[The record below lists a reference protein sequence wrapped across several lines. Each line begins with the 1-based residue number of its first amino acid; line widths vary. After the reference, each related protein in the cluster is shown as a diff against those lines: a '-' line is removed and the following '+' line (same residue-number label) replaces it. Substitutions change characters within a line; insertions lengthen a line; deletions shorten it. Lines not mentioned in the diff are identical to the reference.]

1 MTPLKEKRLAPR
13 EVLRVMD
20 AAQVIHERQAALQS
34 HETFD
39 RDAAIRDIQI
49 MYEELGDLVDRHV
62 IERALDEYLSQRYAF
77 TPVPP
82 GLKTR
87 LALLYVRRGWVAR
100 RVLVPAG
107 GVAALVWAGFVGVEM
122 LQRQALAREVE
133 TVRVE
138 VAAVRAA
145 YEESVDDLEVL
156 TARGTPPDLPPAET
170 DAFAAHLA
178 EAGRL
183 LGTVAA
189 VLDPIRDAAARDDLV
204 DGSLDD
210 LRAEAE
216 GTRGNLQRV
225 RAEIGAAGGRVER
238 HDRLAA
244 YGSDVA
250 RLHAAVL
257 ADAVEDV
264 ARDRAAE
271 LQRDADVQLAARD
284 ADGLGETRRRL
295 EDLHALIVAE
305 FEIVVTGGVWRR
317 LDSDPDVRND
327 YLVVEARTAGGLRV
341 PVTIT
346 SEEYGTTDQ
355 VFEWGERVPREVY
368 DRVGADKQDNG
379 IIDDE
384 HFGFKRRG
392 FVTAE
397 RRYEDIGQ
405 ITEW

>member
-39 RDAAIRDIQI
+39 REAAIRDIQV

-62 IERALDEYLSQRYAF
+62 IERALDEYLSERYAF

-82 GLKTR
+82 GFKTR
-87 LALLYVRRGWVAR
+87 MALLYVRRGWVAR
-100 RVLVPAG
+100 RVLMPAA
-107 GVAALVWAGFVGVEM
+107 GVAALVWTGFAGVEM
-122 LQRQALAREVE
+122 LQRQALAREAE

-138 VAAVRAA
+138 AAAVRAA
-145 YEESVDDLEVL
+145 YEESVDDLEAL

-170 DAFAAHLA
+170 DAFAANLA

-183 LGTVAA
+183 LGTVAEM
-189 VLDPIRDAAARDDLV
+189 LDPVGDAVARDDPV

-210 LRAEAE
+210 LRAETE
-216 GTRGNLQRV
+216 GARGNLQRV
-225 RAEIGAAGGRVER
+225 RAEIAAAGARIER

-244 YGSDVA
+244 YGADVA

-257 ADAVEDV
+257 AAAVEDV
-264 ARDRAAE
+264 PRERAAE
-271 LQRDADVQLAARD
+271 LQRDAGVQLAARD
-284 ADGLGETRRRL
+284 ADGLGETRQDFQ
-295 EDLHALIVAE
+295 DLHDLLVAE
-305 FEIVVTGGVWRR
+305 YEIVVTGGVFRQSN
-317 LDSDPDVRND
+317 DDPDIVNY
-327 YLVVEARTAGGLRV
+327 YLVVEARTGDGA
-341 PVTIT
+341 PVLLTIRN
-346 SEEYGTTDQ
+346 EETGRTASVLQ
-355 VFEWGERVPREVY
+355 WAERVPKEAY
-368 DRVGADKQDNG
+368 DRVGADRRDNG

-384 HFGFKRRG
+384 RFGFKRRG

-397 RRYEDIGQ
+397 RRYEDLGQ

>member
-1 MTPLKEKRLAPR
+1 M
-13 EVLRVMD
+13 
-20 AAQVIHERQAALQS
+20 
-34 HETFD
+34 
-39 RDAAIRDIQI
+39 
-49 MYEELGDLVDRHV
+49 
-62 IERALDEYLSQRYAF
+62 
-77 TPVPP
+77 
-82 GLKTR
+82 
-87 LALLYVRRGWVAR
+87 
-100 RVLVPAG
+100 
-107 GVAALVWAGFVGVEM
+107 AALVWAGFAGVEM

-138 VAAVRAA
+138 AAAVRTA
-145 YEESVDDLEVL
+145 YEQSVDDLEAL
-156 TARGTPPDLPPAET
+156 TARGTPPDLPAAET
-170 DAFAAHLA
+170 DAFAADVA

-189 VLDPIRDAAARDDLV
+189 VLDPIGDAAVRDDLV
-204 DGSLDD
+204 RGSLDD
-210 LRAEAE
+210 IHAEAE
-216 GTRGNLQRV
+216 RTNQILRNVQAGI
-225 RAEIGAAGGRVER
+225 EAAGARVER

-244 YGSDVA
+244 YGTDVA

-257 ADAVEDV
+257 GDAIEDLARERADQLRRSADA
-264 ARDRAAE
+264 
-271 LQRDADVQLAARD
+271 QLAARD

-295 EDLHALIVAE
+295 EDLHALVVAE

-327 YLVVEARTAGGLRV
+327 YLVVEARTADGLRI

-355 VFEWGERVPREVY
+355 VLEWGERVPRDVY

-384 HFGFKRRG
+384 RFGFKRRG
-392 FVTAE
+392 YVTAE

>member
-1 MTPLKEKRLAPR
+1 MTEHEGKQLAPR

-20 AAQVIHERQAALQS
+20 AAQVIHERQAALQA

-39 RDAAIRDIQI
+39 REAAIRDIQV

-77 TPVPP
+77 TPVPRS
-82 GLKTR
+82 LKTR
-87 LALLYVRRGWVAR
+87 LALLYVRRGWVVR
-100 RVLVPAG
+100 RVLLPAG
-107 GVAALVWAGFVGVEM
+107 GVAALVWAGFAGVEM

-138 VAAVRAA
+138 AAAVRTA
-145 YEESVDDLEVL
+145 YEQSVDDLEAL
-156 TARGTPPDLPPAET
+156 TARGTPPDLPAAET
-170 DAFAAHLA
+170 DAFAADVA

-189 VLDPIRDAAARDDLV
+189 VLDPIGDAAVRDDLV
-204 DGSLDD
+204 RGSLDD
-210 LRAEAE
+210 IHAGTDRAREDLRLA
-216 GTRGNLQRV
+216 RI
-225 RAEIGAAGGRVER
+225 EIEAAGARVER

-244 YGSDVA
+244 YGTDVA

-257 ADAVEDV
+257 GDAIEDLARERADQLRRSADA
-264 ARDRAAE
+264 
-271 LQRDADVQLAARD
+271 QLAARD

-295 EDLHALIVAE
+295 EDLHALVVAE

-327 YLVVEARTAGGLRV
+327 YLVVEARTADGLRI

-355 VFEWGERVPREVY
+355 VLEWGERVPRDVY

-384 HFGFKRRG
+384 RFGFKRRG
-392 FVTAE
+392 YVTAE

>member
-1 MTPLKEKRLAPR
+1 MTPLKGKRLAPR

-49 MYEELGDLVDRHV
+49 MYEELGDLVDRYV

-100 RVLVPAG
+100 RVLLPAG
-107 GVAALVWAGFVGVEM
+107 GVAALVWAGLAGVEM

-138 VAAVRAA
+138 AAAVRAA
-145 YEESVDDLEVL
+145 YEESVDDLEAL
-156 TARGTPPDLPPAET
+156 TARGTPLDLPPAEG
-170 DAFAAHLA
+170 DAFAANLA

-183 LGTVAA
+183 LGTVAEM
-189 VLDPIRDAAARDDLV
+189 LDPVRDAVARDDPV

-210 LRAEAE
+210 LRAETE
-216 GTRGNLQRV
+216 GARGNLQRV
-225 RAEIGAAGGRVER
+225 RAEIGAAGARIER

-244 YGSDVA
+244 YGADVA

-284 ADGLGETRRRL
+284 ADGLGETRQRYQ
-295 EDLHALIVAE
+295 DLHGLLVAE
-305 FEIVVTGGVWRR
+305 FEIAVTGGVWRQSN
-317 LDSDPDVRND
+317 DDPDVRNY
-327 YLVVEARTAGGLRV
+327 YLVVEARAGDGQRLLLTIRNEETGRTA
-341 PVTIT
+341 
-346 SEEYGTTDQ
+346 S
-355 VFEWGERVPREVY
+355 VFEWGERVPKEIY
-368 DRVGADKQDNG
+368 DRVGADRGDNG
-379 IIDDE
+379 IIDDG

>member
-1 MTPLKEKRLAPR
+1 MTEHEGKRLAPR

-20 AAQVIHERQAALQS
+20 AAQVIHERQAALQA

-62 IERALDEYLSQRYAF
+62 IERALDEHLSQRYAF
-77 TPVPP
+77 TPVPRS
-82 GLKTR
+82 LKTR

-100 RVLVPAG
+100 RVLLPAG
-107 GVAALVWAGFVGVEM
+107 GVAALVWAGFAGVEM

-133 TVRVE
+133 TVRVG
-138 VAAVRAA
+138 AAGVRAA
-145 YEESVDDLEVL
+145 YDRSADDLAAL
-156 TARGTPPDLPPAET
+156 SARGTPPDLPAAET
-170 DAFAAHLA
+170 DAFAADVA

-189 VLDPIRDAAARDDLV
+189 VLDPLGAAAARDDLV
-204 DGSLDD
+204 RGSLDD
-210 LRAEAE
+210 LHAGTDRAREDLRLA
-216 GTRGNLQRV
+216 RI
-225 RAEIGAAGGRVER
+225 EIVAAGARVER

-244 YGSDVA
+244 YGTDVA

-295 EDLHALIVAE
+295 EDLHALVVAE

-317 LDSDPDVRND
+317 LDSDPGVRND
-327 YLVVEARTAGGLRV
+327 YLVVEARTADGLRI

-355 VFEWGERVPREVY
+355 VLEWGERVPRDVY

>member
-1 MTPLKEKRLAPR
+1 MTEHEGKQLAPR

-20 AAQVIHERQAALQS
+20 AAQVIHERQAALQA

-39 RDAAIRDIQI
+39 REAAIRDIQV

-77 TPVPP
+77 TPVPRS
-82 GLKTR
+82 LKTR
-87 LALLYVRRGWVAR
+87 LALLYVRRGRVAR
-100 RVLVPAG
+100 RVLLPAG
-107 GVAALVWAGFVGVEM
+107 GVAALVWAGFAGVEM

-138 VAAVRAA
+138 AAAVRTA
-145 YEESVDDLEVL
+145 YEQSVDDLEAL
-156 TARGTPPDLPPAET
+156 TARGTPPDLPAAET
-170 DAFAAHLA
+170 DAFAADVA

-189 VLDPIRDAAARDDLV
+189 VLDPIGDAAVRDDLV
-204 DGSLDD
+204 RGSLDD
-210 LRAEAE
+210 IHAGTDRAREDLRLA
-216 GTRGNLQRV
+216 RI
-225 RAEIGAAGGRVER
+225 EIEAAGARVER

-244 YGSDVA
+244 YGTDVA

-257 ADAVEDV
+257 GDAIEDLARERADQLRRSADA
-264 ARDRAAE
+264 
-271 LQRDADVQLAARD
+271 QLAARD

-295 EDLHALIVAE
+295 EDLHALVVAE

-327 YLVVEARTAGGLRV
+327 YLVVEARTADGLRI

-355 VFEWGERVPREVY
+355 VLEWGERVPRDVY

-384 HFGFKRRG
+384 RFGFKRRG
-392 FVTAE
+392 YVTAE

>member
-20 AAQVIHERQAALQS
+20 AAQVIHERQAALQA

-62 IERALDEYLSQRYAF
+62 IERALDEYLSERYAF
-77 TPVPP
+77 KPVPP

-100 RVLVPAG
+100 RVLLPAG
-107 GVAALVWAGFVGVEM
+107 GVAALVWAAFAGVEM

-133 TVRVE
+133 TVRNEAV
-138 VAAVRAA
+138 AVRAA
-145 YEESVDDLEVL
+145 YDRSVDDLEAL
-156 TARGTPPDLPPAET
+156 TARGTPPDLPPAEA
-170 DAFAAHLA
+170 DAFAANLA

-183 LGTVAA
+183 LGTVA
-189 VLDPIRDAAARDDLV
+189 VMLDPIGAAVARSDRV

-210 LRAEAE
+210 VRAETESA
-216 GTRGNLQRV
+216 RGGLQRV
-225 RAEIGAAGGRVER
+225 QAEIAAAGARVER

-244 YGSDVA
+244 YGADIA
-250 RLHAAVL
+250 RLHAAIL

-264 ARDRAAE
+264 ARDGAAQ
-271 LQRDADVQLAARD
+271 LQRDADAQLAARD
-284 ADGLGETRRRL
+284 ADGLDETRQRYREL
-295 EDLHALIVAE
+295 HDLLVAE
-305 FEIVVTGGVWRR
+305 YEIVVTGGVWRESN
-317 LDSDPDVRND
+317 DDPDIRNY
-327 YLVVEARTAGGLRV
+327 YLVVEARTGDGA
-341 PVTIT
+341 PVLLAIRN
-346 SEEYGTTDQ
+346 EETGRTAS
-355 VFEWGERVPREVY
+355 VVEWGERVPQETY
-368 DRVGADKQDNG
+368 DRVGADRRDNG

-384 HFGFKRRG
+384 RFGFKRRG

-397 RRYEDIGQ
+397 RRYADLGQ